1 MSRTRLIPGTI
12 ALALLLVFVAGRGE
26 RPVSAQPPG
35 EEEEEKGPKKPP
47 KKIDP
52 DDDGGGVTVPDGVF
66 YARLPAVARA
76 ATNETNPTL
85 KAFYATFAVAFDR
98 VTDGKGRTAP
108 VTPIQLVYGKDK
120 FPPTFY
126 LYPIDPK
133 GQVGDAVGFTPG
145 TTRKLDPFEKVAVA
159 EVEKLLSPD
168 TKPAADAPLPAK
180 LAAAELV
187 LSEVLLFHDR
197 AREQEK
203 RKGKSWDALKA
214 AVNDKLTEVRVSRVK
229 QAAADRD
236 WPRVRDLGSRLADR
250 YRNDPKVLEQVFA
263 ARLGEGEELLR
274 SDKITDL
281 ERVRELLN
289 EYEARFPASA
299 DETRKRLR
307 KALLE
312 KAAKLFLD
320 AERVANADPT
330 QARNLLRTV
339 ESLEPD
345 LPGLREY
352 QQKLKVG
359 YSVLLVGVRQLPERM
374 SPATAHFDSE
384 KQAVELLFEGLTDAV
399 PDDQLGVRFRPAL
412 AADRPLVS
420 AGSRE
425 LSLVRAEWAGPERG
439 VLDATDLAE
448 TVRLLRH
455 KPDSWAADPLDWVD
469 DPGQNPDDPTR
480 VRLRFRRGYP
490 DPRSLLTFKVLPGRW
505 LAAKNKPAD
514 DPDFAKKPFGT
525 GPFRLA
531 TPKAGEVV
539 FVANPAYSRRPG
551 KMGQPSIKEV
561 RFVDLSTVKDPVA
574 EFRADRLHVLTDV
587 PTKDLTKYTAN
598 TGLGGKVRV
607 ATAGVTRRTHLLAIN
622 HRRPPL
628 QSPDFR
634 RGLLHAVDRDTIL
647 NEVFRDGSDQF
658 HRPMAGPF
666 PPNCWATPRPTG
678 QPPVPLFDRDKALA
692 GFRAYLKEKTST
704 STVTLAYPDDD
715 PQAKQAC
722 EKIKAQ
728 VEAVTATEDRKLTV
742 SLEPVPPRDFVR
754 RVEDEHRYDLAYVPF
769 EYRDDWY
776 PLGLGSF
783 LDPTAAAA
791 TGRNV
796 TGYLSKDANPSP
808 EDHRLGELLQQ
819 VRSSRDV
826 DGKLT
831 PLAHDIHRQFNRTA
845 PYIPLWHLDRHAVLS
860 TALHVYLDGQT
871 EEASPRLLNPT
882 TLFSGVGR
890 WRLD

>member
-1 MSRTRLIPGTI
+1 MTRTRPILGLFALSLLIG
-12 ALALLLVFVAGRGE
+12 LATVSDV
-26 RPVSAQPPG
+26 RPVFAQPPG
-35 EEEEEKGPKKPP
+35 EEEEEKGPKQPP

-52 DDDGGGVTVPDGVF
+52 DDDGGGVTVPEGVC

-76 ATNETNPTL
+76 ATNETNPPL
-85 KAFYATFAVAFDR
+85 KAFYGTFAVAFDR

-108 VTPIQLVYGKDK
+108 VTPIQFVYGKDK
-120 FPPTFY
+120 FPPQFY
-126 LYPIDPK
+126 LYPIDAK

-145 TTRKLDPFEKVAVA
+145 TTRKLEPFEKVAVA

-168 TKPAADAPLPAK
+168 TKPAIDVPLSAK
-180 LAAAELV
+180 LTAAELV

-203 RKGKSWDALKA
+203 RKGKSWDPLKA

-229 QAAADRD
+229 QAAAEQD
-236 WPRVRDLGSRLADR
+236 WPRVRDLGSRLAER

-263 ARLGEGEELLR
+263 ARLGEADELLR
-274 SDKITDL
+274 SEKITDL

-289 EYEARFPASA
+289 DYEARFPASA
-299 DETRKRLR
+299 DETRKRVR
-307 KALLE
+307 KALQE

-359 YSVLLVGVRQLPERM
+359 YSVLLVGARQLPERM

-384 KQAVELLFEGLTDAV
+384 RQAVELLFEGLMDAV

-412 AADRPLVS
+412 AVDRPLVS

-448 TVRLLRH
+448 TMRLLRQ
-455 KPDSWAADPLDWVD
+455 KPDSWAADPLEWLD
-469 DPGQNPDDPTR
+469 DPGQNPDDPNR

-490 DPRSLLTFKVLPGRW
+490 DPRSLLTFKILPGRW
-505 LAAKNKPAD
+505 LAEKNKSAD
-514 DPDFAKKPFGT
+514 DPEFAKKPFGT
-525 GPFRLA
+525 GPFRL
-531 TPKAGEVV
+531 TNPKAGEVI
-539 FVANPAYSRRPG
+539 FVTNPAYSRRPG

-561 RFVDLSTVKDPVA
+561 RFVDVSNLKDPVA
-574 EFRADRLHVLTDV
+574 EFRADRLHILTDV
-587 PTKDLTKYTAN
+587 STKDLAKYSAN
-598 TGLGGKVRV
+598 TNLAGKVRI

-622 HRRPPL
+622 HRRPAL
-628 QSPDFR
+628 QSAEFR
-634 RGLLHAVDRDTIL
+634 RGLLHAIDRDTIL
-647 NEVFRDGSDQF
+647 NEVFRDGTDQF

-666 PPNCWATPRPTG
+666 PPNCWATPRPNG
-678 QPPVPLFDRDKALA
+678 QPPISLFDRDKSLA

-704 STVTLAYPDDD
+704 NTITLAYPDDD
-715 PQAKQAC
+715 PLAKQAC
-722 EKIKAQ
+722 ERIKAQ
-728 VEAVTATEDRKLTV
+728 VEAVTATEERKLTV
-742 SLEPVPPRDFVR
+742 SLEAIPPRDFVC

-783 LDPTAAAA
+783 LDPTASAS
-791 TGRNV
+791 TGRNF

-808 EDHRLGELLQQ
+808 DDHRLGELLQQ
-819 VRSSRDV
+819 ARSYRDV

-845 PYIPLWHLDRHAVLS
+845 PYIPLWHLDRHTVLS
-860 TALHVYLDGQT
+860 TALHVLLEGQT
-871 EEASPRLLNPT
+871 EEASPRMINPT
-882 TLFSGVGR
+882 TLFSGAGR
-890 WRLD
+890 WRVD